1 MDLENFFWRMEVLMK
16 IIGKMVFNKEM
27 EFTDYQMAIYMKVKL
42 TNLDLMV
49 MVKFPINTTF
59 TKVILKIINFMEK
72 AK

>member
-1 MDLENFFWRMEVLMK
+1 MDLENFFWRMEILMNV
-16 IIGKMVFNKEM
+16 IGKMVFNKEM
-27 EFTDYQMAIYMKVKL
+27 EFTDYQMVICMKVRL

-72 AK
+72 VK